1 MKPLISVIM
10 SVYNDSQNLK
20 SSVDSVLNQD
30 FKDFELLLM
39 DDGSS
44 DESISIMRSYSKD
57 KRVKIFQNDQNL
69 GLTKSLNILLKESKG
84 TLIARQDSDDIS
96 ISSRFTKQL
105 KYLQQENLDVCG
117 SRAIIKGTTKITPN
131 RSYYLPLKATL
142 KIKNPFIH
150 GSLLIK
156 KSTIEKV
163 NYYDERYY
171 YSQDYKLV
179 KDIFFSGFS
188 LGIIKEPLYV
198 LNLKNN
204 ISTNFKH
211 RQQYYAN
218 CVKKNVVP
226 NE

>member
-20 SSVDSVLNQD
+20 SSIESVLNQD

-96 ISSRFTKQL
+96 MSSRFTKQL
-105 KYLQQENLDVCG
+105 NYLQQENLDVCG

-131 RSYYLPLKATL
+131 RSYYLPLKTTL

-204 ISTNFKH
+204 ISTNYKH
-211 RQQYYAN
+211 SQQYYAS